1 MLLDTWVADEMADPD
16 FGDVRLN
23 KRLVTLLAQLTA
35 QPTQSLPQACGTWA
49 ATKAA
54 YRFMDSAK
62 VTPQGIRDAHH
73 HAVLERGRRLERT
86 LLLQDTTDLDFT
98 HHPQTKGLGPLGATA
113 AQGLKVH
120 SGLLVSDTGVPLGLL
135 TQSVWARSADDKGK
149 SRDWRKRPI
158 EDKESRKWLVCLDA
172 LKRELP
178 PNRRC
183 VVIGDRE
190 ADLYPLFAA
199 ARSENTDLLVRAAY
213 NRRIDAES
221 HTLTAALAAAPVVG
235 TRTLSLRSRDG
246 RPAREAVLEVRFTT
260 VTLVPP
266 AYYKGK
272 YPAVTLCVIEARE
285 TSPPLGENALHWR
298 LLTTL
303 AVTDFEGACQ
313 CLDWYS
319 HRWMI
324 EQYHRTLK
332 SGCQIEALQL
342 ETAVRLQVAL
352 ALYCLVAWRLLWLT
366 YEARRVPNASCATV
380 LQPQEWQALYCSI
393 HRTPTPPQKPPS
405 LREAVRWI
413 AQLGGFLARKGDGEP
428 GVQTLWRGMQRLHD
442 LAEMWKL
449 LHTSQ
454 TYG

>member
-1 MLLDTWVADEMADPD
+1 MSVPSWVAQEMTSPD
-16 FGDVRLN
+16 LGDARLN
-23 KRLVTLLAQLTA
+23 KRLVTLLEQLTA

-54 YRFMDSAK
+54 YRFMDAAK

-73 HAVLERGRRLERT
+73 HAVVERGRRLEWT

-98 HHPQTKGLGPLGATA
+98 AHPHTEGLGLLGARH

-135 TQSVWARSADDKGK
+135 LQSVWTRSPEDRGK
-149 SRDWRKRPI
+149 SRDWRTRPA
-158 EDKESRKWLVCLDA
+158 DAKESRKWTDCLTA
-172 LKRELP
+172 LEREYP
-178 PNRRC
+178 SNRHC

-190 ADLYPLFAA
+190 ADMYPLFAA
-199 ARSENTDLLVRAAY
+199 PRPENTHLLVRAAY
-213 NRRIDAES
+213 NRRIDAEE
-221 HTLTAALAAAPVVG
+221 HTLHAALAASPVAG
-235 TRTLSLRSRDG
+235 TRRLCLRSRDG
-246 RPAREAVLEVRFTT
+246 RPAREAEVEVRFTT

-272 YPAVTLCVIEARE
+272 YPPVTLSVVEARE
-285 TSPPLGENALHWR
+285 LAPPAGEKALHWI
-298 LLTTL
+298 LVTTL
-303 AVTDFEGACQ
+303 PVPDFEEACQ
-313 CLDWYS
+313 CLDWYA

-332 SGCQIEALQL
+332 SGCRIEALQL
-342 ETAVRLQVAL
+342 QTAARLQVAL
-352 ALYCLVAWRLLWLT
+352 ALYCIVAWRLLWLT
-366 YEARRVPNASCATV
+366 YEARRVPEASCATV
-380 LQPQEWQALYCSI
+380 LQTHEWQALYCTH
-393 HRTPTPPQKPPS
+393 HRTPTPPAHPPS

-413 AQLGGFLARKGDGEP
+413 AQLGGFLARNSDGNP

-442 LAEMWKL
+442 IAETWKL
-449 LHTSQ
+449 LHTPQ